1 LVLATS
7 VGINQ
12 PCRENRTVLSRDTRK
27 RGQVGGAPRS
37 GGAIDARRR
46 AAVEIFARHEET
58 LRRTARRYSLCA
70 DDVDDAL
77 QRALEIVLTKAP
89 TDDPKELIRWTQTV
103 TKHEA
108 LAVRQS
114 RERILTPQSPRRE
127 NGEDWV
133 ASIPANSVGPAER
146 VERRETI
153 ARSREAL
160 KALKPQELRALTLL
174 AEGYSYVEIERI
186 TGFSQTKV
194 NRCLSEGRERFRKAV
209 LESEDGSRCAE
220 LRPLLSPFCDGQLD
234 AAEAETVREHLRA
247 CAGCRAVLRAYRAAP
262 HAAAALAPALPVSRS
277 LFERAHD
284 SLGGLLSRLPGQGAA
299 DAGLPQVAATGGVRG
314 AGATAL
320 AKLLAVCAGTAG
332 ATACVA
338 TGVVPVPLELGQRQ
352 AEAPRIERPYRAAI
366 EQLGGPEYEPAPEP
380 EPAPEAEPP
389 REPARQDSPK
399 GSDAQATA
407 APEAT
412 ALPEASAG
420 AVEYTPEP
428 PAVASPSPGG
438 EEAGSSAGSAA
449 GEFGP

>member
-1 LVLATS
+1 VRST
-7 VGINQ
+7 
-12 PCRENRTVLSRDTRK
+12 
-27 RGQVGGAPRS
+27 PRS
-37 GGAIDARRR
+37 GGTIDARRR

-89 TDDPKELIRWTQTV
+89 TDDPRELIRWTQTV

-114 RERILTPQSPRRE
+114 RERILTPQSPQRE

-133 ASIPANSVGPAER
+133 AAIPASSAGPAER
-146 VERRETI
+146 VEQREKI

-160 KALKPQELRALTLL
+160 RALKPQELRALTLL

-186 TGFSQTKV
+186 TGFSQTKI
-194 NRCLSEGRERFRKAV
+194 NRCLSEGRERFRQSV
-209 LESEDGSRCAE
+209 LDSEDGSRCAE
-220 LRPLLSPFCDGQLD
+220 LRPLLSPFCDGRLEGS
-234 AAEAETVREHLRA
+234 EAETVREHLRA

-262 HAAAALAPALPVSRS
+262 HAAAALAPALPASRS
-277 LFERAHD
+277 LLERAHD
-284 SLGGLLSRLPGQGAA
+284 VLAGLLSRLPGQGGADTGLSQIAA
-299 DAGLPQVAATGGVRG
+299 AGGARG
-314 AGATAL
+314 AGAAAL

-332 ATACVA
+332 AAACVA

-352 AEAPRIERPYRAAI
+352 AEAPRIERVRLDRAAI
-366 EQLGGPEYEPAPEP
+366 ERLGGPEYEPAPEP
-380 EPAPEAEPP
+380 LPANPQPAPEPFPEAQPSDPASQAVAEP
-389 REPARQDSPK
+389 EP
-399 GSDAQATA
+399 
-407 APEAT
+407 

-420 AVEYTPEP
+420 AVEYAPETPP
-428 PAVASPSPGG
+428 LTSAPPGG